1 MIIEKAFI
9 HYLNIPFKMT
19 FSHSK
24 ADRAHSDS
32 IILEIQAKSASG
44 KEIFGYG
51 EAVIREYVSG
61 TIENSDTEEEAVTS
75 VFNEFLNEFRSR
87 ELSPDNVLNELK
99 AFNPEAEKLPVLCA
113 VETAMLD
120 LLCTETGS
128 DIYNL
133 LGVEPQRETIVYGG
147 TLPVLPIPA
156 ARKLMGAYKQMQIP
170 NLRIKVLD
178 DTAYNTEILA
188 LGREIFGDD
197 YPLKIDANA
206 AWTAETAVENF
217 PLLKKFGITIIEEPF
232 GRNESEM
239 DKIKKHEAFD
249 DFIFMADESA
259 LNMEDLK
266 AAVKN
271 KTYKMINIRLAKNG
285 GLLKALDLAA
295 FSDKNGMKYMSGCH
309 VGETG
314 VLSAAGRAAASIMKN
329 PVFTDGSFDA
339 HLLEGNVTEDDLSFG
354 LGGIAGIIR
363 NKNLGFKLSRK
374 NLEGYTIEKRTCF

>member
-9 HYLNIPFKMT
+9 HYLKIPFKMT

-32 IILEIQAKSASG
+32 IILEIQAKSAGG

-61 TIENSDTEEEAVTS
+61 TIVNSDSSEDPVTS
-75 VFNEFLNEFRSR
+75 VFNEFLNGFRNR
-87 ELSPDNVLNELK
+87 ELSSDKVLNELK

-120 LLCTETGS
+120 LLCSETGS
-128 DIYNL
+128 DIYDL
-133 LGVEPQRETIVYGG
+133 LEVEPQREKIVYGG
-147 TLPVLPIPA
+147 TLPVLPVPA
-156 ARKLMGAYKQMQIP
+156 ARRLMGAYRQLQIP

-178 DTAYNTEILA
+178 DTVYNSEILA

-206 AWTAETAVENF
+206 AWTAETAADNF
-217 PLLKKFGITIIEEPF
+217 PILKKFGITIIEEPF
-232 GRNESEM
+232 GRNETEM
-239 DKIKKHEAFD
+239 EKIKSHEAFD

-259 LNMEDLK
+259 LNIEDLK
-266 AAVKN
+266 SAVEN

-295 FSDKNGMKYMSGCH
+295 FSDKNSMEYMSGCH

-314 VLSAAGRAAASIMKN
+314 ILSAAGRAAASIMKN

-339 HLLEGNVTEDDLSFG
+339 HLLEGNITEDDLSFG
-354 LGGIAGIIR
+354 PGGIAGIIR